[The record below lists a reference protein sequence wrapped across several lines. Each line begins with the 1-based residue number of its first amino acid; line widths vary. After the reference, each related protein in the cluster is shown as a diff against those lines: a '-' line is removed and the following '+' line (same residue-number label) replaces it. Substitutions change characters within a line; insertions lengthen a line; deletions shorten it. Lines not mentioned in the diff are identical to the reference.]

1 MNAQP
6 PADARYTVELTRRGN
21 HWTAELEGG
30 DLVDVDLIPDTPVY
44 GIDVTG
50 TVDTTNGPGWA
61 LEQVGQTLDA
71 REAQRLTAAH
81 GFQELLDYVAPA
93 PALDE
98 DGPAYRLTR
107 DAAGEHVDVVADV
120 ERVVEVVDDARGRTL
135 STGDVAEAAGF
146 NTARA
151 LRALVEAARAGMID
165 RVDTGWT
172 FVS

>member
-1 MNAQP
+1 LEVTTMNAQP

-71 REAQRLTAAH
+71 REAQRLTVAH

-98 DGPAYRLTR
+98 A
-107 DAAGEHVDVVADV
+107 V
-120 ERVVEVVDDARGRTL
+120 ERVVEVLEDHQGRGSSAAGWLGAVHIARAAWPD
-135 STGDVAEAAGF
+135 DVAGGLDRARHALERAEVAG
-146 NTARA
+146 
-151 LRALVEAARAGMID
+151 LVEHDLDHPGQWRIKA
-165 RVDTGWT
+165 
-172 FVS
+172 